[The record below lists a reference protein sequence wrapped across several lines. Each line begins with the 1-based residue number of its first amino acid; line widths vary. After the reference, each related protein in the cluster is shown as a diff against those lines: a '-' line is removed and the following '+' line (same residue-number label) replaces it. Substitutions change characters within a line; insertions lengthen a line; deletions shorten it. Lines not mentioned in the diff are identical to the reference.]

1 MYHHKLDVYP
11 VPRESMPRYINE
23 PWLIDKTLSE
33 GNVGETPEPE
43 DEKDNIRIYIPMD
56 LNRKSIL
63 RRLDGVIAHYGEANE
78 ENEFDFTTDVDMV
91 LSQMEIY
98 DQVWYTRHIPPKGD
112 HSAEAISL
120 VREIIARLEA
130 IPDGCAEL
138 FPFETIDALKSEYLV
153 D

>member
-1 MYHHKLDVYP
+1 
-11 VPRESMPRYINE
+11 MPRYINE
-23 PWLIDKTLSE
+23 PWLLDKTLNE
-33 GNVGETPEPE
+33 GNVKEAPEPE

-78 ENEFDFTTDVDMV
+78 GNEFDFKTDVDMV

-98 DQVWYTRHIPPKGD
+98 DQVWYTRHMPSKGA
-112 HSAEAISL
+112 HSAEAVSL
-120 VREIIARLEA
+120 VREIIARLEV

-138 FPFETIDALKSEYLV
+138 FPFETIDALKSEYLAV
-153 D
+153 